1 MSTTEAPAAPAV
13 VVDGVSKTYVVG
25 SGRRRRTV
33 EAVRSAS
40 VTIPRGSCL
49 AVVGESGSGKTTLAR
64 MLVGLERPDTG
75 TMTVNGAPVGGRAK
89 RRGRRQRSRDIQM
102 VFQDP
107 QSALNRRLP
116 VRVAVTEVLAAHTDL
131 DARAREER
139 CAELFEAVGLRREH
153 MAALPHE
160 LSGGQRQRVC
170 IARALAPAPTVV
182 VLDEA
187 VSALDVTVQGQILAL
202 LEKLRVENGL
212 TYLFITHDLAV
223 ARQVADSI
231 VVMRRGEIVEAGTA
245 DEVLGA
251 PRHPYTRN
259 LLDSAPRPGWKPR
272 RRPVDLTEEP
282 TP

>member
-1 MSTTEAPAAPAV
+1 
-13 VVDGVSKTYVVG
+13 
-25 SGRRRRTV
+25 
-33 EAVRSAS
+33 
-40 VTIPRGSCL
+40 
-49 AVVGESGSGKTTLAR
+49 
-64 MLVGLERPDTG
+64 
-75 TMTVNGAPVGGRAK
+75 
-89 RRGRRQRSRDIQM
+89 
-102 VFQDP
+102 
-107 QSALNRRLP
+107 
-116 VRVAVTEVLAAHTDL
+116 VTEVLAMHTDL
-131 DARAREER
+131 DARGREER

-170 IARALAPAPTVV
+170 IARALAPSPTVV

-187 VSALDVTVQGQILAL
+187 VSALDVTVQAQILAL
-202 LEKLRVENGL
+202 LDELRLENQL

-245 DEVLGA
+245 DEVLDA

-272 RRPVDLTEEP
+272 RRPTEVVEEP
-282 TP
+282 RS

>member
-1 MSTTEAPAAPAV
+1 
-13 VVDGVSKTYVVG
+13 
-25 SGRRRRTV
+25 
-33 EAVRSAS
+33 
-40 VTIPRGSCL
+40 
-49 AVVGESGSGKTTLAR
+49 
-64 MLVGLERPDTG
+64 
-75 TMTVNGAPVGGRAK
+75 
-89 RRGRRQRSRDIQM
+89 M

-131 DARAREER
+131 DARGRAER

-153 MAALPHE
+153 LDALPHE

-170 IARALAPAPTVV
+170 IARALAPAPAVV

-202 LEKLRVENGL
+202 LERLRVENGL

-245 DEVLGA
+245 DDVLGA
-251 PRHPYTRN
+251 PRHPYTRD

-272 RRPVDLTEEP
+272 RRPVELPEGVGA
-282 TP
+282 